1 MWTKN
6 TDKSMF
12 FQAGD
17 NSMQQL
23 CQEGCLCTAVNQVGR
38 MKQSQEQAR
47 GRFYMKFGEWEGVS
61 TVNEIIGGSLKYCE
75 CLNCADRHSSN
86 SSVLLH
92 SLFF

>member
-1 MWTKN
+1 
-6 TDKSMF
+6 
-12 FQAGD
+12 
-17 NSMQQL
+17 
-23 CQEGCLCTAVNQVGR
+23 

-86 SSVLLH
+86 SRYLLGGFL
-92 SLFF
+92 SGKEEVGFVNWPSTT